1 MATARENFDSWFAK
15 IIRNSYDDDD
25 AGYVR
30 VMVAFPL
37 LERYVRLKVQCF
49 EVILSE
55 RFHDEIARLIP
66 KLESGKQAKD
76 FWRTYRHR
84 LLHNGTSEGWLS
96 GIQSPVLFSNGSF
109 QLNSVKFAERVLE
122 IIEGDFATF
131 EGKRPEDALPE
142 VVYQHIPLT
151 NDMGIG
157 TRPFTGTAQPSMP
170 GTVIIT
176 KTNI

>member
-1 MATARENFDSWFAK
+1 VATARENFDAWFAK
-15 IIRNSYDDDD
+15 ILRDSYDNDD

-30 VMVAFPL
+30 VMIAFPL
-37 LERYVRLKVQCF
+37 LERYVRLKVKYGPNHREF
-49 EVILSE
+49 N
-55 RFHDEIARLIP
+55 DEIASLFDL
-66 KLESGKQAKD
+66 KSGEQAAE
-76 FWRTYRHR
+76 FWKTYRHR

-109 QLNSVKFAERVLE
+109 QLNLIKFVERVLE

-142 VVYQHIPLT
+142 VVFQQIPLT

-157 TRPFTGTAQPSMP
+157 TLPFTGTVQPSIP

-176 KTNI
+176 KI